1 MKIKR
6 ALTAWSHL
14 HRAEDHQEHH
24 RHQASHSSRCF
35 FTITE
40 IICRS
45 SVEFEDLRADVSRI
59 MSEHLLIY
67 IVRDIFMQD
76 IHANPFLS
84 INIVFSSFFSCP
96 CKEVEGTF
104 LSDSLKTC
112 FRKTTHGFLF
122 FRPVKLSIKLTKS
135 EDLIMKSE
143 LCCDQISGA

>member
-24 RHQASHSSRCF
+24 RDQASHSSRCF

-40 IICRS
+40 E
-45 SVEFEDLRADVSRI
+45 SVEDLRADVSRI
-59 MSEHLLIY
+59 TIEHLLIY

-84 INIVFSSFFSCP
+84 INIVFSSFFSSSVFCP

-112 FRKTTHGFLF
+112 YRKTTHSFLF